1 MITRAL
7 WEGIIWSILWI
18 LYVYMLLKFFPW
30 EMVHEYP
37 DDIKKAC
44 TMATPT
50 SKQVKKGKFASAIYS
65 LFLFAVLIFFG
76 FRAYQNMDYNYLQ
89 LFIYLWVIAFVWN
102 LLDLLIVD
110 WLIVC
115 IITPRWVVLEG
126 TQGCK
131 GYKNYGFHFKGF
143 LIGCVYTTI
152 MAALF
157 AGIDFALLKWLI
169 R

>member
-1 MITRAL
+1 
-7 WEGIIWSILWI
+7 
-18 LYVYMLLKFFPW
+18 
-30 EMVHEYP
+30 
-37 DDIKKAC
+37 
-44 TMATPT
+44 MATPT